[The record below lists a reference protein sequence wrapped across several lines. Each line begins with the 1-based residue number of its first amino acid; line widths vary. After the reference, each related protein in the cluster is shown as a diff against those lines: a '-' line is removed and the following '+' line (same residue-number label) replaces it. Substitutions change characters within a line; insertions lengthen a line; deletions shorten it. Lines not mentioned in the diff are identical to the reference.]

1 MKQKNNKVFITG
13 ASGNIG
19 KYLVERLLVSGFE
32 VIVLTRNPFL
42 SYSRKV
48 EVVVADILEIDK
60 YKKQMCS
67 CKYVFHLAAYQ
78 NVYDKKYDEF
88 KRVNVKGTKI
98 IVEALIDSKVE
109 KMFYV
114 STTMLLDKID
124 INNNYVKSK
133 FEALNIVKASKI
145 PWIVLYPSIVVDLK
159 TKNKNKIVNILTDGI
174 PGGLMMRLCNKDKK
188 YYFIWIDEL
197 IESMFGL
204 IKNGVI
210 GKDYVLKGSELGAG
224 DYLREAYK
232 RKGKKYIP
240 WRIPIF
246 Q

>member
-133 FEALNIVKASKI
+133 FEALKIVKASKI

>member
-1 MKQKNNKVFITG
+1 MRQKNIKVFITG

-19 KYLVERLLVSGFE
+19 KYLVERLLLGGFD
-32 VIVLTRNPFL
+32 VIVLTRNPSL
-42 SYSRKV
+42 SYSRTV

-78 NVYDKKYDEF
+78 NIFDKKYDEF
-88 KRVNVKGTKI
+88 KRVNVDG
-98 IVEALIDSKVE
+98 SKVIIDALKNSKVK

-114 STTMLLDKID
+114 STTMVLDKVD
-124 INNNYVKSK
+124 VNNNYVRSK
-133 FEALNIVKASKI
+133 LKALKIVKASKI
-145 PWIVLYPSIVVDLK
+145 PWIILYPSIVVDLK
-159 TKNKNKIVNILTDGI
+159 TKQKNKLLNFLTGGI
-174 PGGLMMRLCNKDKK
+174 PGGLMMRLCNKNKK
-188 YYFIWIDEL
+188 YNFIWIDEL
-197 IESMFGL
+197 IESMYEL
-204 IKNGVI
+204 IRSGVV
-210 GKDYVLKGSELGAG
+210 GKDYVLKGRELRAEN
-224 DYLREAYK
+224 YLKEAYM